1 MSLLALVA
9 REAQVRSPA
18 SAAVLSLAAVSTE
31 PSVSVAEVPRPQRGV
46 SARPPAVAGSFY
58 PAEAGDLARIVDGL
72 LPAAIATPTKP
83 ALP

>member
-1 MSLLALVA
+1 VSLLALVA

-18 SAAVLSLAAVSTE
+18 SAA
-31 PSVSVAEVPRPQRGV
+31 EVPRPQRGL
-46 SARPPAVAGSFY
+46 STRPPAVAGSFY
-58 PAEAGDLARIVDGL
+58 PAEAGDLTRIVDGL

>member
-18 SAAVLSLAAVSTE
+18 SAA
-31 PSVSVAEVPRPQRGV
+31 EVPRSQRGL
-46 SARPPAVAGSFY
+46 STRPPAVAGSFY